1 MKGIVRS
8 IGEEGLTKLCL
19 HICEEGLR
27 LSEESSHAL
36 NKPISTWNMI
46 LDLGKYLLSGRGLLL
61 FKLSIMVSRFNLQKT
76 EMNFIK
82 KTELRSRNCFE

>member
-1 MKGIVRS
+1 
-8 IGEEGLTKLCL
+8 LTKLCL

-46 LDLGKYLLSGRGLLL
+46 LDLGKY
-61 FKLSIMVSRFNLQKT
+61 
-76 EMNFIK
+76 
-82 KTELRSRNCFE
+82 